1 MSSMFASAEEVSNT
15 NNMGFAIGLILS
27 YRLLKYGGKSSFFF
41 VLLSPLIAI
50 LFPKFSVRPPAGE
63 LESVSWRE
71 I

>member
-15 NNMGFAIGLILS
+15 NYMGFAIGLIRS
-27 YRLLKYGGKSSFFF
+27 YRLLEYGGKSAFF
-41 VLLSPLIAI
+41 VILSPLIAI
-50 LFPKFSVRPPAGE
+50 LFPKFSVRPSAGE